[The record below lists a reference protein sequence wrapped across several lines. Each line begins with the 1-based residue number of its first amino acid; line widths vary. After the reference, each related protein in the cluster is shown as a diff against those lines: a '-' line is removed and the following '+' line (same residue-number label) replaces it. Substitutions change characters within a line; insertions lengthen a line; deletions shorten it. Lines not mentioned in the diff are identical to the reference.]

1 MTDAA
6 GLNAGNLPGGVW
18 CFGFNHCRGSEVERH
33 GLWLLLGQC
42 FAPRWVR
49 SAVAC
54 HHLFLG
60 VVSTEEKSFGCE
72 VLVHSSMK
80 IKMILRQVSETD
92 YFELQSKRS
101 FICHSVRRNF
111 HGSCG
116 DRRFPHQGNQAVQ
129 VGGFWCGEL

>member
-1 MTDAA
+1 
-6 GLNAGNLPGGVW
+6 
-18 CFGFNHCRGSEVERH
+18 
-33 GLWLLLGQC
+33 
-42 FAPRWVR
+42 
-49 SAVAC
+49 
-54 HHLFLG
+54 
-60 VVSTEEKSFGCE
+60 TEEKSFGCE

-129 VGGFWCGEL
+129 VGGFWCGELVGHVLTCHARLNRPDQTCRLPDCC